1 MLSDELFFFFILL
14 GRCFQLH
21 PKRKLRSIGTGW
33 LWVPASHENPN
44 PLSATQFR
52 PSCRVVLWP
61 WKGQRFSVQHEY
73 PCPTPYVLPIGRYS
87 YKALGCSVCS
97 KGVNICA
104 DVKTIV
110 SLHTCVIKLLFP
122 QPLVQRMANLSF
134 SFYETRCDRFGRG
147 KDV

>member
-1 MLSDELFFFFILL
+1 MSFFFFYSAWKVLSVSSKKEAKKHWYRVAMGPCQSWETQPIVS
-14 GRCFQLH
+14 H
-21 PKRKLRSIGTGW
+21 PVSTKLQSSALTVEGAK
-33 LWVPASHENPN
+33 V
-44 PLSATQFR
+44 LSAA
-52 PSCRVVLWP
+52 W
-61 WKGQRFSVQHEY
+61 Y
-73 PCPTPYVLPIGRYS
+73 PCPTLYVLPIGKYS